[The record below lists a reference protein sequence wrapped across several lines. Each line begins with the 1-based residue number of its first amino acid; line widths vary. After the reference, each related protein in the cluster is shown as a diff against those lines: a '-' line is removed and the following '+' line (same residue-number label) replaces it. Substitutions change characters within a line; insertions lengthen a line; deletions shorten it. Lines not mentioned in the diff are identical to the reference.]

1 MKKSIWLLI
10 ILVLVQVFLLY
21 PSYGGIFDKIFKKFG
36 GSADATLNENRI
48 ISALKEA
55 ISIGSNN
62 AIDSVSKI
70 DGFFGN
76 QVIKILVPEKIK
88 MLADGLGKIGYQE
101 KVDDFILSMNR
112 AAEEAAPKARSLF
125 IDAVKEISFDE
136 AKNILNGGDTAASDY
151 FKSKTS
157 DRLYEA
163 FKPVISSHMND
174 VGVTKYYKD
183 MASKFASLPFLKSEA
198 LDLDDYVTNKAL
210 EGLFF
215 MIGEEEKKIRSDP
228 AARVT
233 ELLKEVF
240 GRKMN

>member
-1 MKKSIWLLI
+1 MMKKNICLLI
-10 ILVLVQVFLLY
+10 ILVQVFLVY
-21 PSYGGIFDKIFKKFG
+21 PCYGGIFDKIFKKFG
-36 GSADATLNENRI
+36 GSEQIGSDENRI
-48 ISALKEA
+48 ISALKET

-62 AIDSVSKI
+62 AVDSVSKI
-70 DGFFGN
+70 DGFLRN
-76 QVIKILVPEKIK
+76 QAIKILVPEKIK

-112 AAEEAAPKARSLF
+112 AAEAAAPKARALF
-125 IDAVKEISFDE
+125 IDAVKEISFGD
-136 AKNILNGGDTAASDY
+136 AKSILNGGDTAASDY
-151 FKSKTS
+151 FKDKTS
-157 DRLYEA
+157 DKLYET

-174 VGVTKYYKD
+174 VGVTSYYKD

-240 GRKMN
+240 GGK